1 MCLPAAAIS
10 SLTGTAS
17 LEASDGSIL
26 GVNLEDALRRS
37 HRRPIDVERDIR
49 LGTTTFDKV
58 DASLAIGEGRAQ
70 VRRGIMTSHGV
81 KAELDGLIE
90 LIDQSWAL
98 QVNAIQTDATG
109 EESQDAARLTLDIGG
124 PWSQPTIR
132 AVGDGSTEP
141 GDPPSR

>member
-1 MCLPAAAIS
+1 
-10 SLTGTAS
+10 
-17 LEASDGSIL
+17 
-26 GVNLEDALRRS
+26 
-37 HRRPIDVERDIR
+37 
-49 LGTTTFDKV
+49 
-58 DASLAIGEGRAQ
+58 
-70 VRRGIMTSHGV
+70 MTSHGV

-141 GDPPSR
+141 ADPPSR